1 TIMNKGQCDR
11 WKMFYLTEQKLFHM
25 LNEQCQCLY
34 SSGDDELKYSEF
46 KNQHGTVLNKPPRFV
61 HWIGHLKGDADEIKE
76 RAALMRNDYVRAVG
90 EKKFTKYPSRFPVFY
105 SNVEQINV
113 TQHRAYSSVR
123 VEGEYVTVK
132 TYTDVKDIPPD
143 LEKLRAAGF
152 TPEVLD
158 EVLFK
163 SLVIPVAEFYELAGA
178 DRIQA
183 RRQTGVQY
191 RATVRYVGESRDV
204 RAMLGLMVIDQ
215 DSDPAVVFP
224 VPEAPRPHSL
234 AVAGREVQLPVETPY
249 QFFIK

>member
-1 TIMNKGQCDR
+1 MNKGQRDR

-113 TQHRAYSSVR
+113 TQHRAFSSVR

-132 TYTDVKDIPPD
+132 TYFDVNDIPPD
-143 LEKLRAAGF
+143 MEKLRAAGF
-152 TPEVLD
+152 TPEVMD

-163 SLVIPVAEFYELAGA
+163 SLVIRTDELYELAGA

-183 RRQTGVQY
+183 RRQTGIQY
-191 RATVRYVGESRDV
+191 RATVRRAGETRGV
-204 RAMLGLMVIDQ
+204 RSMLGLMVIDQ
-215 DSDPAVVFP
+215 HSNPAVVFP

-234 AVAGREVQLPVETPY
+234 AVAGREVLLPVETPY
-249 QFFIK
+249 QFFIR